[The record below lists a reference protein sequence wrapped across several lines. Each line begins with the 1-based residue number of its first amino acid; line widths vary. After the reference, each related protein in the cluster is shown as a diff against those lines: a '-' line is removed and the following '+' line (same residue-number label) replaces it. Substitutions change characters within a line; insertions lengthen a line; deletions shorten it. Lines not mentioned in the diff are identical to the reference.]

1 MGVLGL
7 WTLIEPAGKPVT
19 LESLENKILAIDVS
33 IWLNQAVKGFRD
45 RSGNAMPNA
54 HLLGL
59 YHRICKLLFYKIK
72 PVFVFDGPAPQLKRE
87 TINRR
92 RQHRSKDAKKAK
104 QASAK
109 ILDNYLKSQAIA
121 QQLKR
126 QTLAVDKVVKQGS
139 EGISSLL
146 HSRIAKKEK
155 DLFELPEL
163 PKDAEVFVE
172 SSEESSDSE
181 TEGIL
186 RRLGLDEVSD
196 VHQVDVT
203 SDKFSSLPKTVQYD
217 LLTELKDKRKQNSWA
232 KMHEMP
238 QKAEGFSGFQ
248 LERLK
253 RRRQVQKKLEDV
265 EAQLNEETS
274 RNFKTN
280 PNLFVGDKEGI
291 LKAKTEVRKIASQSD
306 RHIVFMSGLSGLNN
320 DEGEDVDDPEDVSRV
335 VAESMLDHDDLSQ
348 AEILNLIKA
357 PKNVGEGSKDSF
369 VDLGSDSDDDVILLP
384 SGSVIQSNRFGGRPT
399 SRANRIDEFERAAL
413 TKIEDI
419 KPLVEDLKHLVE
431 KPKTN
436 EGIVISFD
444 IPKRKDDVEEMSDS
458 SSDESDDLFA
468 DVFDAE
474 QNVESLDDILAKA
487 VVPNAS
493 MTTAQNSDI
502 KIDERKG
509 DFDNVFGNE
518 MVPKAVKRVAPK
530 NEVDELIEIASKF
543 DKAKDIFADIS
554 KRARKASLEPPKIE
568 TNNAV
573 TQDIAKSLKSS
584 DHLFMK
590 IAGRWADD
598 AAAKSPVKVN
608 NTEAAK
614 TPTKINKVTL
624 ADAKKTD
631 LAADLEVEQNKLIKE
646 MEEKEKES
654 RLMKFQNLNYDQPE
668 HSEPQILKRKIE
680 NSEPQIQK
688 RKIENNKKSLNQDAA
703 SKPHSISKDE
713 VKALQ
718 KLGVTS
724 KDSDTYKDNVL
735 IEEGLAPS
743 SSSSSSPPPS
753 SSTTIYSASVPGFVR
768 SGKDAL
774 NTVDVSNIGDNDGVE
789 LSEELANALVKK
801 SGGDAEITEDELY
814 AIQARLAKE
823 QESLVAERAKAERIA
838 SSLTDQM
845 YMECQELLQMFGVPW
860 IVAPSEA
867 EAQCAFLETVGL
879 THGTITDDSDVW
891 LFGGIK
897 VYKNFFNQ
905 DKHVECFGAA
915 EIQQHFGL
923 DREKLSLLAM
933 LTGSDYSDGVEGVGP
948 VTALEILAEFPGK
961 GINPLKDF
969 REWWDKSHKDYAM
982 PIGSK
987 RREKFRK
994 LNLPSRFPNDA
1005 ILAAY
1010 LTPQVDESGEKFSWA
1025 VPNLVEVRDFAM
1037 DKFGWGKL
1045 QIDQLLKPVIRSL
1058 ENNKSQSRIDNY
1070 FHSFRTVLPD
1080 KGHLQASKRV
1090 QDAIRQV
1097 RGDKI
1102 EAVEK
1107 KKSEKSKRKAPVK
1120 KKKIQEPSETSNP
1133 EVSLNGQ
1140 SSAESSNPE
1149 VSLIAQ
1155 SCGFVI
1161 SASKDDIIL
1170 QKQERE
1176 QKAREAKEKAAEI
1189 FKKSQMAKQNKLKK
1203 KFKRPQRKEL
1213 VKHDL
1218 SESDSD

>member
-1 MGVLGL
+1 
-7 WTLIEPAGKPVT
+7 
-19 LESLENKILAIDVS
+19 
-33 IWLNQAVKGFRD
+33 
-45 RSGNAMPNA
+45 MPNA

-92 RQHRSKDAKKAK
+92 RQHRSKDVKKAK

-109 ILDNYLKSQAIA
+109 ILDNYLRSQSIV

-126 QTLAVDKVVKQGS
+126 QTLAVEKVVKQGS

-146 HSRIAKKEK
+146 HNRIAKKEK
-155 DLFELPEL
+155 DLFELPDL
-163 PKDAEVFVE
+163 PKDAEVFVA

-203 SDKFSSLPKTVQYD
+203 SDKFSSLPKAVQYD
-217 LLTELKDKRKQNSWA
+217 LLTELKEKRKQNSWA

-248 LERLK
+248 FERLL

-265 EAQLNEETS
+265 EAELNEETS

-291 LKAKTEVRKIASQSD
+291 LKAKTEVRKIASQAD
-306 RHIVFMSGLSGLNN
+306 RHILFMSGLSGQNN
-320 DEGEDVDDPEDVSRV
+320 DEGEEEEEVDDPEDVSRV
-335 VAESMLDHDDLSQ
+335 IAESMLDQDGLSQ
-348 AEILNLIKA
+348 TEILNIIKA
-357 PKNVGEGSKDSF
+357 PKEVAEDSRSSKNA
-369 VDLGSDSDDDVILLP
+369 VIDLGSDSDDDVILLP
-384 SGSVIQSNRFGGRPT
+384 SGSVVQSNRLGGRSA
-399 SRANRIDEFERAAL
+399 SRANSIDEVERTL
-413 TKIEDI
+413 VKIEDSEDI
-419 KPLVEDLKHLVE
+419 KPLVEELKPLVE
-431 KPKTN
+431 KPKCN

-458 SSDESDDLFA
+458 GSSSDESEDLFA
-468 DVFDAE
+468 DVFDGE
-474 QNVESLDDILAKA
+474 QNAESLDDILSKA
-487 VVPNAS
+487 VVPNYINS
-493 MTTAQNSDI
+493 ITTAKNSEI
-502 KIDERKG
+502 KIVQDTRK
-509 DFDNVFGNE
+509 DDFGNILFNE
-518 MVPKAVKRVAPK
+518 VVPKAVKRVAPK

-554 KRARKASLEPPKIE
+554 KRARKESLEPPKSD
-568 TNNAV
+568 TNNSV

-598 AAAKSPVKVN
+598 AAKSPVKSN

-614 TPTKINKVTL
+614 TPTKTGKVTSF
-624 ADAKKTD
+624 DSKKSA
-631 LAADLEVEQNKLIKE
+631 LSAELEDEQNKLIKE
-646 MEEKEKES
+646 MEEKEKQS
-654 RLMKFQNLNYDQPE
+654 RLMKFQNLNYDQP
-668 HSEPQILKRKIE
+668 K

-688 RKIENNKKSLNQDAA
+688 RKIETTTKSGSLNQVTA
-703 SKPHSISKDE
+703 KPHSISKDE

-724 KDSDTYKDNVL
+724 KDSDTYKNNVL
-735 IEEGLAPS
+735 LEEGLTTSPS
-743 SSSSSSPPPS
+743 SPPPKPSSSSPPPPS
-753 SSTTIYSASVPGFVR
+753 SSSSTIYSASAPGFVR
-768 SGKDAL
+768 SGKDAS
-774 NTVDVSNIGDNDGVE
+774 NTVDVSNVGFDDGVE

-801 SGGDAEITEDELY
+801 SGGEAEMTEDELY
-814 AIQARLAKE
+814 SIQARLAKE
-823 QESLVAERAKAERIA
+823 QESLVAERAKAERVA
-838 SSLTDQM
+838 GSLTEQM

-860 IVAPSEA
+860 IVAPTEA
-867 EAQCAFLETVGL
+867 EAQCAFLEIAGL
-879 THGTITDDSDVW
+879 TNGTITDDSDVW
-891 LFGGIK
+891 LFGGQN

-905 DKHVECFGAA
+905 DKHVECFGAE

-961 GINPLKDF
+961 GIDPLKHF
-969 REWWDKSHKDYAM
+969 REWWDKSHQDYAM

-994 LNLPSRFPNDA
+994 LNLPPRFPNEA

-1010 LTPQVDESGEKFSWA
+1010 LTPQVDQSGEKFSWA

-1045 QIDQLLKPVIRSL
+1045 QCDQLLKPVIRSL
-1058 ENNKSQSRIDNY
+1058 ENNKSQTRIDNY
-1070 FHSFRTVLPD
+1070 FHR
-1080 KGHLQASKRV
+1080 
-1090 QDAIRQV
+1090 
-1097 RGDKI
+1097 
-1102 EAVEK
+1102 
-1107 KKSEKSKRKAPVK
+1107 
-1120 KKKIQEPSETSNP
+1120 
-1133 EVSLNGQ
+1133 
-1140 SSAESSNPE
+1140 
-1149 VSLIAQ
+1149 
-1155 SCGFVI
+1155 
-1161 SASKDDIIL
+1161 
-1170 QKQERE
+1170 
-1176 QKAREAKEKAAEI
+1176 
-1189 FKKSQMAKQNKLKK
+1189 
-1203 KFKRPQRKEL
+1203 
-1213 VKHDL
+1213 
-1218 SESDSD
+1218 